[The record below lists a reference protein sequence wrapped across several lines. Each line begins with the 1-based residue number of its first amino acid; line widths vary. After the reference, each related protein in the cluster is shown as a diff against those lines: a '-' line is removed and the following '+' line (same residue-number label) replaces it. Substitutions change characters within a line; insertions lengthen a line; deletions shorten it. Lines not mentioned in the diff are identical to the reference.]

1 MIRLEMKNCNTT
13 LIEKLQKYQHYHRV
27 KWININILQAKEYY
41 LSIKVSLYQGRVIE
55 QAKFTY
61 FPLEKSFKKQITTI
75 EVQEKKEVETLKV
88 MKDAILKDHLNGS

>member
-13 LIEKLQKYQHYHRV
+13 LIEKLQKYQHYRRV

-41 LSIKVSLYQGRVIE
+41 LSIKVRVIE